1 MLQWFL
7 SMNGVCLLKRNMLL
21 LKLQDGVKK
30 WEGDDDSDDDDDDDD
45 DNDSQEIQHAQSMAK
60 SEVTTLASPR

>member
-1 MLQWFL
+1 
-7 SMNGVCLLKRNMLL
+7 MLL

-30 WEGDDDSDDDDDDDD
+30 WEGDDDDDDDDD
-45 DNDSQEIQHAQSMAK
+45 SQKIQHAQSMAK

>member
-1 MLQWFL
+1 MLQRFL
-7 SMNGVCLLKRNMLL
+7 SMNGVCLLKRNMIL

-30 WEGDDDSDDDDDDDD
+30 WEGDDDD
-45 DNDSQEIQHAQSMAK
+45 DNDSQKIQHAQSMAK

>member
-1 MLQWFL
+1 MLQRFL

-30 WEGDDDSDDDDDDDD
+30 WEGDDDD
-45 DNDSQEIQHAQSMAK
+45 DNDSQKIQHAQSMAK

>member
-1 MLQWFL
+1 
-7 SMNGVCLLKRNMLL
+7 MNGVCLLKRNMLL

-30 WEGDDDSDDDDDDDD
+30 WEGDDDD
-45 DNDSQEIQHAQSMAK
+45 DNDSQKIQHAQSMAK

>member
-30 WEGDDDSDDDDDDDD
+30 WEGDGDDDGDDDDDDDD
-45 DNDSQEIQHAQSMAK
+45 SQKIQHALSMAK

>member
-30 WEGDDDSDDDDDDDD
+30 WEGDDDSDDDDDD
-45 DNDSQEIQHAQSMAK
+45 NDSQEIQHAQSMAK

>member
-30 WEGDDDSDDDDDDDD
+30 WEGDDDADDDDDDDD
-45 DNDSQEIQHAQSMAK
+45 DSHKIQHAQSMAK

>member
-1 MLQWFL
+1 MLQRFL

-30 WEGDDDSDDDDDDDD
+30 WEGDDDDD
-45 DNDSQEIQHAQSMAK
+45 DNDSQKIQHAQSMAK

>member
-1 MLQWFL
+1 VGDGLMLQWFL

-30 WEGDDDSDDDDDDDD
+30 WEGDDDDDDDDD
-45 DNDSQEIQHAQSMAK
+45 SQKIQHAQSMAK